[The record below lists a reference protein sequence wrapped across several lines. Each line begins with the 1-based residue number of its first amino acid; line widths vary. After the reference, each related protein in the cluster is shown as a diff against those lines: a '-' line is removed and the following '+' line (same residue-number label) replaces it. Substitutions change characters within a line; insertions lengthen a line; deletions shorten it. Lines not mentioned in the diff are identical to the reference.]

1 MKYLIILLMLTS
13 CSSAWHLKQAVK
25 KNPKLLD
32 STTKYVPYYKDTNI
46 VINII
51 GDTSNQT
58 LKYKEWYKQIVDS
71 NAKVYE
77 DSILKIT
84 QQLDSLGNL
93 KTKVIKKPYK
103 IEAPVHIKD
112 SVPCNCP
119 PQFINEIVEPDYN
132 KTLIIIAIILFLS
145 FLIIKLL
152 KDVIR

>member
-1 MKYLIILLMLTS
+1 MLTS
-13 CSSAWHLKQAVK
+13 CSASWHLKQAVK

-58 LKYKEWYKQIVDS
+58 LKYKEWYKQITDS
-71 NAKVYE
+71 AANVYE
-77 DSILKIT
+77 DSLLKIT

-93 KTKVIKKPYK
+93 KTKVIKKTYK
-103 IEAPVHIKD
+103 VETKVHIKD

-119 PQFINEIVEPDYN
+119 PQFIIEKIEPKYN
-132 KTLIIIAIILFLS
+132 KTLIIIAIILFLLV
-145 FLIIKLL
+145 LIIKLI
-152 KDVIR
+152 K

>member
-1 MKYLIILLMLTS
+1 MLTS
-13 CSSAWHLKQAVK
+13 CSSAWHLRQAIK

-58 LKYKEWYKQIVDS
+58 LKYKEWYKQVTDS
-71 NAKVYE
+71 AANVYE
-77 DSILKIT
+77 DSLLKVT

-93 KTKVIKKPYK
+93 KTNVIKKPYK
-103 IEAPVHIKD
+103 VEVPIYIKD

-119 PQFINEIVEPDYN
+119 PQFINEIVEPNYN
-132 KTLIIIAIILFLS
+132 KTLIIIAIILFLLL
-145 FLIIKLL
+145 LIIKII
-152 KDVIR
+152 K

>member
-1 MKYLIILLMLTS
+1 MLTS

-32 STTKYVPYYKDTNI
+32 STTKYVSYYKDTNI

-51 GDTSNQT
+51 GDTSDQT

-71 NAKVYE
+71 AANVYE
-77 DSILKIT
+77 DSILKVT

-93 KTKVIKKPYK
+93 KTNVIKKPHK
-103 IEAPVHIKD
+103 VEVPVHIKD

-152 KDVIR
+152 KDVIH

>member
-13 CSSAWHLKQAVK
+13 CSASWHLKQAIK

-32 STTKYVPYYKDTNI
+32 STTKYVTYYKDTNI

-77 DSILKIT
+77 DTLLKVT

-103 IEAPVHIKD
+103 VEVPVHIKD

-119 PQFINEIVEPDYN
+119 PQIINEIVEPEYN
-132 KTLIIIAIILFLS
+132 KTLIIIAIILFLL
-145 FLIIKLL
+145 FLIIKLI
-152 KDVIR
+152 K

>member
-1 MKYLIILLMLTS
+1 MLTS
-13 CSSAWHLKQAVK
+13 CSASWHLKQAIK

-32 STTKYVPYYKDTNI
+32 STTKYVTYYKDTNI

-77 DSILKIT
+77 DTLLKVT

-103 IEAPVHIKD
+103 VEVPVHIKD

-119 PQFINEIVEPDYN
+119 PQIINEIVEPEYN
-132 KTLIIIAIILFLS
+132 KTLIIIAIILFLL
-145 FLIIKLL
+145 FLIIKLI
-152 KDVIR
+152 K

>member
-1 MKYLIILLMLTS
+1 MLTS
-13 CSSAWHLKQAVK
+13 CSASWHLKQAVK

-58 LKYKEWYKQIVDS
+58 LKYKEWYKQVTDS
-71 NAKVYE
+71 AANVYE
-77 DSILKIT
+77 DSLLKVT

-93 KTKVIKKPYK
+93 KTNVIKKPYK
-103 IEAPVHIKD
+103 VEVPIYIKD

-119 PQFINEIVEPDYN
+119 PQFINEIVEPNYN
-132 KTLIIIAIILFLS
+132 KTLIIIAIILFLLL
-145 FLIIKLL
+145 LIIKII
-152 KDVIR
+152 K

>member
-1 MKYLIILLMLTS
+1 MRYLILLLLLTS
-13 CSSAWHLKQAVK
+13 CSASWHLRQAIK

-32 STTKYVPYYKDTNI
+32 STIKYVPYYKDTNI

-51 GDTSNQT
+51 GDTSDQT
-58 LKYKEWYKQIVDS
+58 VKYNKWYQQAKDS
-71 NAKVYE
+71 TANVYE
-77 DSILKIT
+77 DSLLNIT

-103 IEAPVHIKD
+103 VEVPIHIID

-119 PQFINEIVEPDYN
+119 PQFINEIVEPEYN

-145 FLIIKLL
+145 FLIIKLI
-152 KDVIR
+152 KK

>member
-1 MKYLIILLMLTS
+1 MRYLILLLLLTS
-13 CSSAWHLKQAVK
+13 CSASWHLKQAIK

-51 GDTSNQT
+51 GDTSDQT
-58 LKYKEWYKQIVDS
+58 VKYNKWYQQAKDS
-71 NAKVYE
+71 AANVYE
-77 DSILKIT
+77 DSLLNIT

-103 IEAPVHIKD
+103 VETKVHIKD
-112 SVPCNCP
+112 NVPCNCP
-119 PQFINEIVEPDYN
+119 PQFINEIVEPEYN

-145 FLIIKLL
+145 FLIIKLI
-152 KDVIR
+152 KK